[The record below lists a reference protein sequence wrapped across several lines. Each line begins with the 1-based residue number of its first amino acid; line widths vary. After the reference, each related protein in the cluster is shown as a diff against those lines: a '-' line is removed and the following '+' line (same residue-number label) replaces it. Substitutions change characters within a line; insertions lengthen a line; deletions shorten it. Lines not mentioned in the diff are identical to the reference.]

1 MVRVSTLKKN
11 IHSNLSSNLRR
22 VYPIL
27 KGPIIW
33 GDLREKREEFH
44 DLNGRFPLVNE
55 PLIEAIPQYEPGVN
69 SEPENLSKSVTDD
82 FAKKRLDRLAEYL
95 NIAGDDWPLYPH
107 QKESLEG
114 YLAGKDVVIATGTGS
129 GKTEAFLFPVI
140 DYCLNS
146 KEEGTKAIVFYPTK
160 ALANDQ
166 TSRMVEWLYNVNEF
180 LKTTDNPKKITV
192 GICHGSEK

>member
-1 MVRVSTLKKN
+1 MRGQKGIVMVRVSTLKKN

-55 PLIEAIPQYEPGVN
+55 PLIEAITQYEPGVN
-69 SEPENLSKSVTDD
+69 SEPENLSKSKSVTDD

-114 YLAGKDVVIATGTGS
+114 Y
-129 GKTEAFLFPVI
+129 
-140 DYCLNS
+140 
-146 KEEGTKAIVFYPTK
+146 
-160 ALANDQ
+160 
-166 TSRMVEWLYNVNEF
+166 
-180 LKTTDNPKKITV
+180 
-192 GICHGSEK
+192 